1 MFDPV
6 LLYMPG
12 ALAIFPIILIVLLV
26 SLIPMVFYILTLQK
40 ALNRVS
46 PENRAMPAENVWL
59 LLIPVFSLIWH
70 FIVVNNMAKSLAA
83 EFSKRDIKVEE
94 VEPGK
99 SLGLATCILQV
110 CAVIPFLGFLAAL
123 AGLIC
128 WILYWIKID
137 GYSTKLLFQQAG

>member
-1 MFDPV
+1 M
-6 LLYMPG
+6 LLYMPNPL
-12 ALAIFPIILIVLLV
+12 LAIFPIILIILLV

-40 ALNRVS
+40 ALTRVS
-46 PENRAMPAENVWL
+46 PENRAMPPENAWL
-59 LLIPVFSLIWH
+59 LIIPLFGLIWH
-70 FIVVNNMAKSLAA
+70 FIVVNNMARSLAA
-83 EFSKRDIKVEE
+83 EFKKREITVEE

-110 CAVIPFLGFLAAL
+110 CTIIPFLGFLAGL

-137 GYSTKLLFQQAG
+137 GYSSKLLFHQAAS